1 MALIT
6 QLLPWQLPCTW
17 FDDRHYIRAFV
28 DRFKFKLTMS
38 LFIFLNIPQKLKR
51 LSPGFILRTGGP
63 LMSQSKRQTHW
74 HQKEMAFGKGDL
86 THPAEWP
93 TNCDHSTKS
102 TARRA
107 FSLWSH
113 PVCPRKQRRVILCCN
128 TGSSWDVKSLEMEK
142 HITYPVECYQ
152 GCTSQN
158 RKMTNSMNLAEGF
171 INYPVDNHC
180 RTRGGHSCLSA
191 PWKYSLWICLFSW
204 KRNEQLYQYIVSHDS
219 GFCQVS
225 ASWCYIEWSRIMAQY
240 RNQEILAASWK
251 FENRLWLGDQK
262 QKVQK
267 WNLHH
272 CQDLDPECDEMKKK
286 VAIILLLFK
295 KNSFSLIFRHLGKK
309 ITRVGQII
317 ENYAVGQ
324 VKSIFRSKGLGCV
337 AFGLKVG
344 LWLLMLCDVRT
355 LS

>member
-1 MALIT
+1 MVLIT

-180 RTRGGHSCLSA
+180 RTLGAILVSVPPGNTAYESVFSAGKEMSSCISTLSA
-191 PWKYSLWICLFSW
+191 MTQGFVRSVHHDVIL
-204 KRNEQLYQYIVSHDS
+204 NEA
-219 GFCQVS
+219 G
-225 ASWCYIEWSRIMAQY
+225 
-240 RNQEILAASWK
+240 
-251 FENRLWLGDQK
+251 
-262 QKVQK
+262 
-267 WNLHH
+267 
-272 CQDLDPECDEMKKK
+272 
-286 VAIILLLFK
+286 
-295 KNSFSLIFRHLGKK
+295 
-309 ITRVGQII
+309 
-317 ENYAVGQ
+317 
-324 VKSIFRSKGLGCV
+324 
-337 AFGLKVG
+337 
-344 LWLLMLCDVRT
+344 
-355 LS
+355 